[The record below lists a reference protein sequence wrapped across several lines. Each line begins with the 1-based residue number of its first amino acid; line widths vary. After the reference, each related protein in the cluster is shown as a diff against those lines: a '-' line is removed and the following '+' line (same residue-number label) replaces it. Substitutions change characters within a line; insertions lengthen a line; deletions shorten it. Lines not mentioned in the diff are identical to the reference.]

1 MEKTPGSA
9 AAHNKEHEAQTTT
22 GPSESEL
29 EPRQKKGH
37 KNKMP
42 TKVRVVEEIN
52 RDGVPVKPDK
62 IQGPAT
68 HACGCLAREA
78 VRIIHDD
85 WRKVPKDDKDY
96 IWQNWIKWFRVP
108 IGTEPQVQK
117 WVMKIANKA
126 FKDWK
131 SDLNM
136 DYMQKGRSLFK
147 KYGMITP
154 DDWVAFVEKKRAP
167 RWLNC

>member
-1 MEKTPGSA
+1 M
-9 AAHNKEHEAQTTT
+9 
-22 GPSESEL
+22 
-29 EPRQKKGH
+29 
-37 KNKMP
+37 
-42 TKVRVVEEIN
+42 
-52 RDGVPVKPDK
+52 KPEK

-68 HACGCLAREA
+68 HACGCLARKV

-108 IGTEPQVQK
+108 IGTEPDVQK
-117 WVMKIANKA
+117 WVMKLANKA

-136 DYMQKGRSLFK
+136 DYVQKGQSPFE
-147 KYGMITP
+147 KYGMSTL
-154 DDWVAFVEKKRAP
+154 DDQAAFVEKKSSEAAKLLSKQRSEVAKKT
-167 RWLNC
+167 

>member
-1 MEKTPGSA
+1 M
-9 AAHNKEHEAQTTT
+9 
-22 GPSESEL
+22 
-29 EPRQKKGH
+29 
-37 KNKMP
+37 
-42 TKVRVVEEIN
+42 
-52 RDGVPVKPDK
+52 KPDK

-68 HACGCLAREA
+68 HACGCFAREV

-85 WRKVPKDDKDY
+85 WRKVPKEDKDY

-108 IGTEPQVQK
+108 VGTEPEVQK
-117 WVMKIANKA
+117 WVMKTANKA

-136 DYMQKGRSLFK
+136 DYVQKGQSPFE

-154 DDWVAFVEKKRAP
+154 ND
-167 RWLNC
+167 